1 MTRAEYQ
8 KLQDALDSHLKRIKT
23 YYPRSNKEMH
33 AYEQAIMAA
42 KSVIKTNSTITD
54 TERTYTL

>member
-23 YYPRSNKEMH
+23 YYPRSNKELH
-33 AYEQAIMAA
+33 VYEQAIMAA
-42 KSVIKTNSTITD
+42 KSVIKTNSTISD
-54 TERTYTL
+54 TERNYIL

>member
-23 YYPRSNKEMH
+23 YYLRSNKELH
-33 AYEQAIMAA
+33 AYKQAIMAA
-42 KSVIKTNSTITD
+42 KSVVKTNSMITD
-54 TERTYTL
+54 ERN

>member
-23 YYPRSNKEMH
+23 YYPRSNKEMR

-42 KSVIKTNSTITD
+42 KSVIKTNATISE
-54 TERTYTL
+54 TERNYTL

>member
-23 YYPRSNKEMH
+23 YSNKELH

-42 KSVIKTNSTITD
+42 KSVVKANSTITE
-54 TERTYTL
+54 TERNYTL

>member
-42 KSVIKTNSTITD
+42 KSVIKTNSTLSEP
-54 TERTYTL
+54 ERN

>member
-23 YYPRSNKEMH
+23 YYPRSNKELH

-42 KSVIKTNSTITD
+42 KSVVKTNSAISE
-54 TERTYTL
+54 TERN

>member
-42 KSVIKTNSTITD
+42 KSVIKTNSIIAE
-54 TERTYTL
+54 TERN

>member
-23 YYPRSNKEMH
+23 YYPRSNKEMY

-54 TERTYTL
+54 TERNYTL

>member
-42 KSVIKTNSTITD
+42 KSVIKTNSTLSE
-54 TERTYTL
+54 TERN

>member
-23 YYPRSNKEMH
+23 YYPYSNKELH
-33 AYEQAIMAA
+33 AYERAIMAA
-42 KSVIKTNSTITD
+42 KSVVKSNSTITE
-54 TERTYTL
+54 TERNYTL

>member
-54 TERTYTL
+54 TERN